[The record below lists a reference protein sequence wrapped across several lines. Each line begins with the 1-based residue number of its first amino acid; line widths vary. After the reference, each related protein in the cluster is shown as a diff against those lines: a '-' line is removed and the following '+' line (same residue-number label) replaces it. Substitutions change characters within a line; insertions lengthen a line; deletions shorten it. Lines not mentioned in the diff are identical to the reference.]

1 MTATINAS
9 TTAGVVTTADTSGI
23 LQLQTNGTAALTVDA
38 SQNVG
43 IGTASPAAKLEL
55 GSGTLLLPNNVFIQQ
70 KDSSGNAKNVA
81 GVNSSNQYSFGGLDG
96 SSTVNTIR
104 ALVAGNEAMR
114 ITSTGLVGIGT
125 TSPTG
130 ILNVKGTGGDALPAT
145 SGSTQ
150 SAGLVTRLQQGGG
163 IGSVMDIGGNGGGGS
178 WIQVTEAT
186 DLATNYSLLLN
197 PNGGNV
203 LAGTTSSDITAVGIR
218 LLGNNQLQ
226 VSKSSDWSLR
236 TGRRDS
242 TGIIQE
248 IYYNSSRVGDIATNG
263 TGATYNSASDY
274 RLKEN
279 IQPMTGALA
288 RNALLNPVKYK
299 WKVDGSDGEGFIA
312 DQLQGPFPSAVT
324 GEKDAV
330 DADGNPI
337 YQSIGTGPLDGHFA
351 ACVNELQTIIQE
363 LKAIVDAQG
372 AEIAAL
378 KGATA

>member
-1 MTATINAS
+1 
-9 TTAGVVTTADTSGI
+9 
-23 LQLQTNGTAALTVDA
+23 
-38 SQNVG
+38 
-43 IGTASPAAKLEL
+43 
-55 GSGTLLLPNNVFIQQ
+55 LLV
-70 KDSSGNAKNVA
+70 
-81 GVNSSNQYSFGGLDG
+81 
-96 SSTVNTIR
+96 
-104 ALVAGNEAMR
+104 
-114 ITSTGLVGIGT
+114 
-125 TSPTG
+125 
-130 ILNVKGTGGDALPAT
+130 
-145 SGSTQ
+145 
-150 SAGLVTRLQQGGG
+150 
-163 IGSVMDIGGNGGGGS
+163 
-178 WIQVTEAT
+178 
-186 DLATNYSLLLN
+186 
-197 PNGGNV
+197 
-203 LAGTTSSDITAVGIR
+203 GTTSSDITAVGIR
-218 LLGNNQLQ
+218 LMGNNQLQ
-226 VSKSSDWSLR
+226 TSKSGDWSLR

-351 ACVNELQTIIQE
+351 ACVNELQAIIQE
-363 LKAIVDAQG
+363 QQ
-372 AEIAAL
+372 AL
-378 KGATA
+378 ITALTTRITALESAP